1 MNLENNIIW
10 SATDGS
16 QGMISQAN
24 GLASELSS
32 EIVEIKTDLIF
43 PWNKLQPGI
52 LPPFKWIFKNNIP
65 NDHLPKIFISCGRK
79 SVYLSL
85 YLKKKY
91 RKIINIHIQNPK
103 TSFKNFNF
111 IVAPNHDQIKGSNII
126 NSIGALH
133 HFNLNNIQSDK
144 DFLNIKSN
152 NLVTCLIG
160 GENQHYKF
168 GEQETTNLC
177 DKLLTMIKQNPSLNL
192 LVITSRRTSNSIK
205 KILDY
210 NLKDFAK
217 IWSGGSVN
225 PYSFAIKNS
234 SYFILTS
241 DSTSMISESAISGKP
256 IYIFQLPFKRISKRL
271 ENFHNEFKNL
281 NITREFNDIKKLEIW
296 DYKPLNETK
305 RIAGIIK
312 QRIIEEYL

>member
-1 MNLENNIIW
+1 MILKNNIIW

-24 GLASELSS
+24 GLASKLNS
-32 EIVEIKTDLIF
+32 EIVEIKTDLIL
-43 PWNKLQPGI
+43 PWSKLQPGI

-65 NDHLPKIFISCGRK
+65 NDHLPKILISCGRK

-91 RKIINIHIQNPK
+91 KKIINIHIQNPK

-111 IVAPNHDQIKGSNII
+111 IVAPNHDQIKGPNII

-133 HFNLNNIQSDK
+133 HFNLNNNESDK
-144 DFLNIKSN
+144 KFLNIKSN
-152 NLVTCLIG
+152 NLVTCIIG

-168 GEQETTNLC
+168 GKEETTNLC
-177 DKLLTMIKQNPSLNL
+177 NNLLSIIKENPSLNL
-192 LVITSRRTSNSIK
+192 LVITSRRTSNYIK
-205 KILDY
+205 NILKY
-210 NLKDFAK
+210 KLKDFAK
-217 IWSGGSVN
+217 IWSGEGEN

-234 SYFILTS
+234 AYFILTS

-256 IYIFQLPFKRISKRL
+256 IYIFQLPFKRTSKRM
-271 ENFHNEFKNL
+271 ESFHNEFKNL
-281 NITREFNDIKKLEIW
+281 NITRNFNNTKKLEIW

-312 QRIIEEYL
+312 KRIIEEYL